1 MRPKFPQPFLYRFL
15 WQQAQLGD
23 DDALRAGVL
32 VTADNICQGGLYD
45 HLAGGFARYSV
56 DAAWLVPHFEK
67 MLYDNAQL
75 IDLLTRLWRTT
86 KNPIYA
92 ARISTTIDWLT
103 NEMQLPDG
111 GFAASLDAD
120 SEGAEGL
127 FYIWTP
133 EEIENVL
140 GDKTQMFSEAYGVT
154 AEGNFENRNILN
166 RLHAIDNENVHEIEL
181 SLIGARAAL
190 AHAICGRAPNGTIRC
205 WPIGTP

>member
-1 MRPKFPQPFLYRFL
+1 M
-15 WQQAQLGD
+15 
-23 DDALRAGVL
+23 L
-32 VTADNICQGGLYD
+32 VTANNICQGGLYD
-45 HLAGGFARYSV
+45 HLGGGFARYSV

-75 IDLLTRLWRTT
+75 VDLLTRLWRTT

-92 ARISTTIDWLT
+92 ARIAATIDWLV

-140 GDKTQMFSEAYGVT
+140 GDKTATFSEAYGVT

-166 RLHAIDNENVHEIEL
+166 RLHAVDAKTHMTL
-181 SLIGARAAL
+181 KRGWRRPASLCWRDAIRA
-190 AHAICGRAPNGTIRC
+190 RAPNATIKC

>member
-1 MRPKFPQPFLYRFL
+1 
-15 WQQAQLGD
+15 
-23 DDALRAGVL
+23 
-32 VTADNICQGGLYD
+32 
-45 HLAGGFARYSV
+45 
-56 DAAWLVPHFEK
+56 

-75 IDLLTRLWRTT
+75 IDLLTLWRTN

-92 ARISTTIDWLT
+92 ARISSTIDWLT

-140 GDKTQMFSEAYGVT
+140 GEKTQMFSEGLRSN
-154 AEGNFENRNILN
+154 G
-166 RLHAIDNENVHEIEL
+166 
-181 SLIGARAAL
+181 
-190 AHAICGRAPNGTIRC
+190 GRKF
-205 WPIGTP
+205 